1 MPLPKLQIEEVN
13 TKKNK
18 ILPSKSKK
26 RSNKKVKYNLPRLNI
41 KEVDYDVGEINF
53 FDTFDYSILS
63 SSNVDVLEYL
73 ARLPEAQQ
81 PKVLITT
88 LLPHQKQGLGWML
101 LNEYPDKST
110 TDTTAQIGAGYL
122 TKNRA
127 KGGILADDMGLGKTL
142 QMIALIAYDK
152 YDDNRVILVK
162 PTLIVA
168 PLSILGN
175 WTDQI
180 NKHVKEGSLTYYVFH
195 GPNRNDDS
203 SFLEKHDVVITTYSI
218 LGQSSD
224 TGLFAIKWYRIILD
238 EGHTICNRSAKQS
251 IAACKLDAERRW
263 ILTGTPIMNN
273 LNDMYSLI
281 KFLRF
286 ATFDKLESWKCI
298 FKTGEADS
306 TEKLKNLMRII
317 CLRRTKD
324 MKLNGSPVVNL
335 PSINYFVHK
344 IKFSM
349 EEREVYE
356 KIEKEALEKLKKHKE
371 SASILEVILKLR
383 QICDDKQIANLP
395 LNLQEGKEK
404 EGKEEGEKEEGKG
417 KKEKDEDEDEDN
429 KDEVEDE
436 DEDEDEKRGKK
447 KEKEEASKE
456 EDKVQTSSKTKALL
470 ELLSSN
476 SDKALVFS

>member
-41 KEVDYDVGEINF
+41 EEVDYDIGEINF

-63 SSNVDVLEYL
+63 SNNVDVLENL
-73 ARLPEAQQ
+73 ARLPESQQ

-101 LNEYPDKST
+101 LNEYPEKST

-127 KGGILADDMGLGKTL
+127 RGGILADDMGLGKTL

-175 WTDQI
+175 WIDQI
-180 NKHVKEGSLTYYVFH
+180 NKHVKEGFLSYYVFH
-195 GPNRNDDS
+195 GPKRNDNP
-203 SFLEKHDVVITTYSI
+203 SFLKNYDIVITTYSI

-224 TGLFAIKWYRIILD
+224 TGLFATKWYRIILD
-238 EGHTICNRSAKQS
+238 EGHTICNKSAEQS
-251 IAACKLDAERRW
+251 IAANRLDAERRW

-273 LNDMYSLI
+273 LNDIYSLI
-281 KFLRF
+281 KFLRI
-286 ATFDKLESWKCI
+286 APFDELEWWKRM
-298 FKTGEADS
+298 FNPGETDS
-306 TEKLKNLMRII
+306 IEKLKNLMRII

-324 MKLNGSPVVNL
+324 MKLNGSPIVNL

-349 EEREVYE
+349 EKREVYE

-395 LNLQEGKEK
+395 LNLK
-404 EGKEEGEKEEGKG
+404 EGKEEEGKEEGGGGEKKEGKG
-417 KKEKDEDEDEDN
+417 KKEKE
-429 KDEVEDE
+429 
-436 DEDEDEKRGKK
+436 
-447 KEKEEASKE
+447 EKEEEE
-456 EDKVQTSSKTKALL
+456 ED
-470 ELLSSN
+470 N
-476 SDKALVFS
+476 